1 MKRISLQLSRHLQ
14 VVFLSLLALSLSAL
28 PVQAKPTSE
37 QLYQSVK
44 KDYLALMKSSRMKKY
59 RDQWEKVIYGFEAV
73 ANRYPKSSRADD
85 ALYNAGMITL
95 KLRKVSLAMRDA
107 DKALDFFDRLARQY
121 PQSRYADD
129 AQYMIG
135 EVQRIIKK
143 SDEAAYRAYALV
155 PERFP
160 RGDMAP
166 KARRRL
172 AELPVARGRVPKNV
186 PAARAS
192 VKKVPGGSARGAA
205 EDTAPGKEAQILGV
219 RHWVG
224 TDYVRVVIDL
234 DHPAEFEKHDLFN
247 PDRVFLSLKNT
258 RLSPD
263 LERRSIDLS
272 SGPVRAI
279 RMGQYRPDTARIVL
293 DFHHRQNV
301 TVFTLK
307 APNRIVIDSAGA
319 NSILEKL
326 ARIRA
331 ESQSRSTG
339 SPTLSEQFGMKIR
352 KVVIDAGHGGKDP
365 GCISKTGFMEKDV
378 TLDIARRLRSIL
390 VDQLGLEVIMTRT
403 GDVFIPLE
411 ERPEIANR
419 KKADLFISIHVNAA
433 ENRKLRG
440 VETWFLDLA
449 ASHRGKQVAA
459 RENRYS
465 RKAVSDLEK
474 ILNDLLLSNKTEEST
489 RLADVLQGALTSNLQ
504 AKYRNVKSLGVKGAP
519 FMVLQGAKMPSVL
532 VEVSFM
538 TNPTEE
544 KRLKNAKYRQTI
556 AQGLSKGVSR
566 FMKTPEYAYSK

>member
-1 MKRISLQLSRHLQ
+1 MKRISLRLSRHLPT
-14 VVFLSLLALSLSAL
+14 VVLSLLLLSLSARQA
-28 PVQAKPTSE
+28 QAKPTAE
-37 QLYQSVK
+37 QLYQTVK
-44 KDYLALMKSSRMKKY
+44 KDYLALMKSPRLKKY

-73 ANRYPKSSRADD
+73 ANRYPRSARADD

-107 DKALDFFDRLARQY
+107 DKALAFFGRLAREY
-121 PQSRYADD
+121 PKSRYADD
-129 AQYMIG
+129 AQYMMG
-135 EVQRIIKK
+135 EIYRLIKK
-143 SDEAAYRAYALV
+143 SDDDAYRSYALV

-172 AELPVARGRVPKNV
+172 AELPVPRGAIPQIVSS
-186 PAARAS
+186 ARAS
-192 VKKVPGGSARGAA
+192 VKKAPEKRSRGVAEAAVP
-205 EDTAPGKEAQILGV
+205 PKEAQILGI

-224 TDYVRVVIDL
+224 TDYVRVVVDL
-234 DHPAEFEKHDLFN
+234 DQAVTFEKHDLSN
-247 PDRVFLSLKNT
+247 PDRIYLSLKNT
-258 RLSPD
+258 RLSAD
-263 LERRSIDLS
+263 LERESIEISNGLVH
-272 SGPVRAI
+272 GI
-279 RMGQYRPDTARIVL
+279 RTGQYRPDTARVVL
-293 DFHHRQNV
+293 DLHRPQNV
-301 TVFTLK
+301 TVFPLQ
-307 APNRIVIDSAGA
+307 APNRIVIDVAGE
-319 NSILEKL
+319 NSVLEKL

-331 ESQSRSTG
+331 EAKSRTSG

-365 GCISKTGFMEKDV
+365 GCISRSGLMEKDV
-378 TLDIARRLRSIL
+378 TLDIARRLRASL
-390 VDQLGLEVIMTRT
+390 EDELGLEVIMTRT
-403 GDVFIPLE
+403 KDVFIPLE

-419 KKADLFISIHVNAA
+419 EKADLFISIHVNAA

-489 RLADVLQGALTSNLQ
+489 RLADTLQAALTANLQ
-504 AKYRNVKSLGVKGAP
+504 ARYRNVKSLGVKGAP

-544 KRLKNAKYRQTI
+544 KRLKNPRYRQTI
-556 AQGLSKGVSR
+556 AQGLFKGVSH
-566 FMKTPEYAYSK
+566 FMKSPEYAYSK